1 MSLVKTILNGH
12 TVEYDD
18 SEFEIV
24 TNIYNK
30 KNICIT

>member
-1 MSLVKTILNGH
+1 MSFVKTILNGN

-18 SEFEIV
+18 SEFEIL
-24 TNIYNK
+24 TNTYNK